1 MTIEF
6 KDGALVCAGTLTV
19 EDAEGLLQLLLD
31 RPLDA
36 SPVPGPAPIDADLSA
51 CAHVHSACLQVLM
64 ASSVRVTAW
73 PFDAGLAAWLQ
84 AALN

>member
-6 KDGALVCAGTLTV
+6 KDGALLCAGTLTV
-19 EDAEGLLQLLLD
+19 EDAEGLLQLLLE
-31 RPLDA
+31 RPPESA
-36 SPVPGPAPIDADLSA
+36 PNPIDADLSA
-51 CAHVHSACLQVLM
+51 CGHVHSACLQVLM